1 MILILLIL
9 FIIYYLGN
17 EWKKKKKIAENI
29 YRFNEEK
36 LYNKM
41 QIWNYLRITLITLS
55 SDKKFTNKFKN
66 NFNKYNNNVRI
77 NFSYFVI
84 FEINLHHLILSY
96 LW

>member
-1 MILILLIL
+1 M
-9 FIIYYLGN
+9 N
-17 EWKKKKKIAENI
+17 EKKKKIAKNI

-36 LYNKM
+36 LYNKI

-77 NFSYFVI
+77 NFSNFVI

>member
-1 MILILLIL
+1 MKYQRKMVKYDTNFTASIYYIL
-9 FIIYYLGN
+9 FGK
-17 EWKKKKKIAENI
+17 WMKKKKNSWEF

-66 NFNKYNNNVRI
+66 NFNKYNNNIRI
-77 NFSYFVI
+77 NFSNFR
-84 FEINLHHLILSY
+84 N
-96 LW
+96 

>member
-17 EWKKKKKIAENI
+17 EWKKKKIAENI

-66 NFNKYNNNVRI
+66 NFNKYNNNIRI
-77 NFSYFVI
+77 NFSNFR
-84 FEINLHHLILSY
+84 N
-96 LW
+96 